1 MTWCACLAAVGGLG
15 APASTAAVHAE
26 LGAQPRR
33 SWTPRQALKE
43 RDEELARGRE
53 TSRRLMNQVKPLRG

>member
-1 MTWCACLAAVGGLG
+1 MSL
-15 APASTAAVHAE
+15 PADQRDLEPLWS
-26 LGAQPRR
+26 PWRR
-33 SWTPRQALKE
+33 HRDDAGTPRQALKE